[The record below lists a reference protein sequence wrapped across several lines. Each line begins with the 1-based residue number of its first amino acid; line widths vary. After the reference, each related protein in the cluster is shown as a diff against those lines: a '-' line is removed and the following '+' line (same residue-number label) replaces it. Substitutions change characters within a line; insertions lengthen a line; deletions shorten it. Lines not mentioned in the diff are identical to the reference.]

1 MLKKMVNSKTVQRIS
16 SITTGMDEI
25 FIQYKVF
32 NFWILIEKLN

>member
-1 MLKKMVNSKTVQRIS
+1 MLRKMVNSKTIQRIS

-25 FIQYKVF
+25 FIQNKVF